1 MYASLDNALRSG
13 AGALTGPVARGDS
26 GTVTAHLQALSRD
39 PAETNNSY
47 RSLSRATAL
56 RAAARGLISQRT
68 LEELLRVLE

>member
-1 MYASLDNALRSG
+1 DI
-13 AGALTGPVARGDS
+13 
-26 GTVTAHLQALSRD
+26 GTVAAHLQALASD

-56 RAAARGLISQRT
+56 RAGSRGLISQGT